1 MFTRFKKHSRPF
13 TKLMTTLTTAAA
25 AMLLFAGIASAHVT
39 VSPAVSKP
47 GAWETYTMKVPV
59 EKEIA
64 TNKVALKVPD
74 NVDFKQY
81 EPVPGWT
88 VAIDRNAA
96 GKVDTV
102 TWTSEGD
109 GIEAGQYQ
117 RFSFVAVNPSG
128 DADVT
133 WNAFQYYADGSIVEW
148 TGGEG
153 SQRPHSITKVT
164 ADDTAAA
171 DTGHSHGNADGHH
184 TEGDLSGGT
193 TGSADNNEASN
204 DTAATDSSTGSTA
217 PENAEEQAGTPA
229 QTDASTG
236 QTASGTETAASP
248 MNTSTTVISIAGLI
262 ISLAA
267 LTLAIRNRQRR

>member
-1 MFTRFKKHSRPF
+1 MFTRSEKHSRPF
-13 TKLMTTLTTAAA
+13 TKLIATLTTATA
-25 AMLLFAGIASAHVT
+25 AMLLFTGIASAHVT
-39 VSPAVSKP
+39 VAPSVSKP

-59 EKEIA
+59 EKEVS

-102 TWTSEGD
+102 TWTAEGD

-117 RFSFVAVNPSG
+117 RFSFVAVNPTG

-148 TGGEG
+148 TGEEG

-164 ADDTAAA
+164 ADETAVA
-171 DTGHSHGNADGHH
+171 DTGHSHNNDDGHH
-184 TEGDLSGGT
+184 SEGDLSGDT
-193 TGSADNNEASN
+193 TGSTDSAEVSN
-204 DTAATDSSTGSTA
+204 DTAAADNNTSTG
-217 PENAEEQAGTPA
+217 NAEAGTPA

-236 QTASGTETAASP
+236 QTASGTESAATP

>member
-1 MFTRFKKHSRPF
+1 
-13 TKLMTTLTTAAA
+13 
-25 AMLLFAGIASAHVT
+25 
-39 VSPAVSKP
+39 
-47 GAWETYTMKVPV
+47 MKVPV
-59 EKEIA
+59 EKEIP

-102 TWTSEGD
+102 TWTAQGD

-164 ADDTAAA
+164 TDETAVA
-171 DTGHSHGNADGHH
+171 DTGHSHNNADGHH
-184 TEGDLSGGT
+184 SEGDLSGDT
-193 TGSADNNEASN
+193 TGSTDSREASN
-204 DTAATDSSTGSTA
+204 NTAATDNNSSTGSA
-217 PENAEEQAGTPA
+217 SEGQAGTPA
-229 QTDASTG
+229 QTDTSTN
-236 QTASGTETAASP
+236 QTASGTESAASP